1 MAPFQDPDI
10 ELYASIFNCAN
21 STFHW
26 ENHLKYARTQSRFDA
41 AFTDQW
47 IAAIETFRQE
57 LGHSFLRQVRFS
69 HPLVHL
75 LEGVAPWQ
83 AIRLTQLSEVLLY
96 LKAKDS
102 GYESFRQK
110 LVSSVAAEE
119 EYMDFLRLGHQF
131 RSMGLD
137 LSFPIAVKNQ
147 TTPDII
153 LADHSTGQIFNVE
166 VSRLEE
172 SEVRQNCRENYNRL
186 RLTLEATLTNPVYSA
201 IQFQLTPADY
211 PETLSSHLVVLQ
223 EKVAA
228 TNGPV
233 EYTDEYI
240 SVTLFPETQLDA
252 LYTWMNEADR
262 RKGFNGVPLQL
273 DETRRISGNKIKR
286 ESKQLSKN
294 RPGLIAIPV
303 SPLHFWQQKVSATSA
318 NFQARMKS
326 LPHLLGTF
334 IYAECLHPDADQFR
348 FNGDDGFARVS
359 IAGPLTRY
367 SLFVPN
373 PSFSLSI
380 NHNTHKK
387 LLGALSAPNNL

>member
-1 MAPFQDPDI
+1 MAYFQDPDI
-10 ELYASIFNCAN
+10 ELYASIFNCAD
-21 STFHW
+21 SILYW

-41 AFTDQW
+41 AFTEQW
-47 IAAIETFRQE
+47 VASIETFSQE
-57 LGHSFLRQVRFS
+57 LRSSFLRQVKFS
-69 HPLVHL
+69 HPFIHL
-75 LEGVAPWQ
+75 LEGIAPWQ
-83 AIRLTQLSEVLLY
+83 AERLIQLSEVLVY
-96 LKAKDS
+96 LKAKDP
-102 GYESFRQK
+102 GYKAFRQK
-110 LVSSVAAEE
+110 LVSPVAAEK

-131 RSMGLD
+131 RLASLD
-137 LSFPIAVKNQ
+137 FSFPIAVKNQ

-153 LADHSTGQIFNVE
+153 LTDASTGEVIKVE

-172 SEVRQNCRENYNRL
+172 SEVRQNCRKDYDRL

-201 IQFQLTPADY
+201 IQLQLTPAGY
-211 PETLSSHLVVLQ
+211 SETLLLHLAALQ

-240 SVTLFPETQLDA
+240 SVTQFPETQLVTLNA
-252 LYTWMNEADR
+252 WMTENNR
-262 RKGFNGVPLQL
+262 RKGFNGVPLQV

-286 ESKQLSKN
+286 ESKQLSKDS
-294 RPGLIAIPV
+294 PGLIAIPV

-318 NFQARMKS
+318 NLQARMKR
-326 LPHLLGTF
+326 LPHVLGTF

-348 FNGDDGFARVS
+348 FNSDDEFIRVS

-373 PSFSLSI
+373 PSFNLPL
-380 NHNTHKK
+380 NRNTHKK
-387 LLGALSAPNNL
+387 LLGALSTPNNL